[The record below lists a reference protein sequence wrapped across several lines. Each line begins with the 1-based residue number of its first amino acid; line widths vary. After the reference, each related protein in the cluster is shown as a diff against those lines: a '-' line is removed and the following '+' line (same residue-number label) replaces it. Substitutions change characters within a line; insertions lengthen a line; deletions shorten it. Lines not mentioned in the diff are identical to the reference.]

1 MHEEGKQAMIDIL
14 ERIAE
19 DQSKKWTTNPNH
31 HSHHMKTS
39 AETNENESS
48 VEEQKSYWEQLREE
62 LRQDPKNL

>member
-1 MHEEGKQAMIDIL
+1 
-14 ERIAE
+14 
-19 DQSKKWTTNPNH
+19 
-31 HSHHMKTS
+31 MKTS